1 MPNRVAQGGKNNGG
15 IEQQHPLS
23 VSLAVAAGTVSGD
36 IYRNNDLVGYVQ
48 TDRDS
53 DGNASVYIPGDFA
66 EVILVYGRGDGV
78 NTAVAVGNLLY
89 FDAAD
94 GQINV
99 DATNGVEFGYAL
111 AAVTSGESDDILVVF
126 GM

>member
-23 VSLAVAAGTVSGD
+23 RSLAVAASTVAGD
-36 IYRNNDLVGYVQ
+36 IYRENDLVGYVQ

-53 DGNASVYIPGDFA
+53 DGNATVYIPGDFA
-66 EVILVYGRGDGV
+66 EVILVYGRSDGADA
-78 NTAVAVGNLLY
+78 AVAVGDLLY

-94 GQINV
+94 GQINK
-99 DATNGVEFGYAL
+99 DSTNGVEFGYAL